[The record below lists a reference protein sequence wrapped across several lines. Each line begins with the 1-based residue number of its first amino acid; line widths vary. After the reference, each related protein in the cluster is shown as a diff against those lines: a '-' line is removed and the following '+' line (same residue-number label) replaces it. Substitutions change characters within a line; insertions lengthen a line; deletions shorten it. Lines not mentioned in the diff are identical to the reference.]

1 MTRLNKKTLRRIK
14 AEANHIRKIY
24 ESPNPEVDSI
34 MENLRLERERFNEGV
49 IGVCEKCGKEITEI
63 PCNAEKSTFPIKI
76 ATIYPTTS
84 PNRTDSCFR

>member
-14 AEANHIRKIY
+14 AEANYIRKIY

-63 PCNAEKSTFPIKI
+63 LDIQTWGGHTFCSECDKE
-76 ATIYPTTS
+76 
-84 PNRTDSCFR
+84 RLEELKKELGL